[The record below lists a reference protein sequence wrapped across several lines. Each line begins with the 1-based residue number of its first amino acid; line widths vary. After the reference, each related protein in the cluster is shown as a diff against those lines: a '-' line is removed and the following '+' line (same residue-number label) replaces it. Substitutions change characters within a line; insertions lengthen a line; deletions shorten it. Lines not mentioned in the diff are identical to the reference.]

1 MPAIAGHNSRVRIW
15 QHLNDNN
22 QGNEGTTYITN
33 YIDMFATRFQFTYKT
48 EAIDATTFEAPRVPF
63 VTPMMTW
70 IGGVT
75 DIEFSI
81 DALWDTEANQGNPYG
96 FPDLRPGTRPIIDLY
111 IKKGPNC
118 TLAATMPAGA
128 TPGLNGSGNP
138 HEQCIRFTAVIGDL
152 TTDSE
157 VRGLVKYSFSGF
169 ADPYIMDAV
178 EVGGVSAQG
187 EYFSTGMWLPSF
199 SDTYQDGPAFSS
211 NNGFHTVGATPQIIA
226 EDGDEAAS
234 VPPNLKPTSF
244 YGTNPAAP
252 VGQELEYD
260 RAIFLKEEAKLAASK
275 VKAEVPVSAPEKK
288 TDTKSPPPSSP
299 LK

>member
-22 QGNEGTTYITN
+22 QGNEGTTYIAN

-63 VTPMMTW
+63 VTPMMTY

-81 DALWDTEANQGNPYG
+81 DALWDTEAAQGNPYG
-96 FPDLRPGTRPIIDLY
+96 FPDLRPGTRPVIDLY
-111 IKKGPNC
+111 IKKGPNNIVP
-118 TLAATMPAGA
+118 ATMPANA

-169 ADPYIMDAV
+169 ADPYILDAV
-178 EVGGVSAQG
+178 EAFGTSAQG
-187 EYFSTGMWLPSF
+187 EYFSTGLWLPSF

-211 NNGFHTVGATPQIIA
+211 NSGFHTLGASPQIIA
-226 EDGDEAAS
+226 EDGYEADS
-234 VPPNLKPTSF
+234 VVPNLKPTSF
-244 YGTNPAAP
+244 SGANPSAP
-252 VGQELEYD
+252 VGQELEYE
-260 RAIFLKEEAKLAASK
+260 RAIFLKEEAKLTASK
-275 VKAEVPVSAPEKK
+275 LKAEVPVSAPEKK
-288 TDTKSPPPSSP
+288 TDTKVPPPSSP